1 MQLDK
6 QLYDEINDYC
16 KLNNLKTRDFIHKIL
31 REAFNTEK
39 YGNGPFAFNRK
50 VETVNEEVK
59 PIVEIKEDKV
69 DTSENDNITLNLAM
83 KAFNE
88 IFGDIITPVQVNP
101 LPDKEPQIEP
111 KKEEK
116 VKVKKKRTLK

>member
-39 YGNGPFAFNRK
+39 YGNSPFAFNRK
-50 VETVNEEVK
+50 VETVVEEVK
-59 PIVEIKEDKV
+59 PAIEIKEEKV
-69 DTSENDNITLNLAM
+69 DITENDNVRLDMVA
-83 KAFNE
+83 KGSNE
-88 IFGDIITPVQVNP
+88 TFGSKILPVQAIP
-101 LPDKEPQIEP
+101 LPDKEPQVEP

-116 VKVKKKRTLK
+116 TKVKKKRTLK

>member
-16 KLNNLKTRDFIHKIL
+16 KLNNLKTRDFIHRIL

-39 YGNGPFAFNRK
+39 YGNSPFAFNRK
-50 VETVNEEVK
+50 AETVNEEVK

-69 DTSENDNITLNLAM
+69 DTTENDNITSDLVM
-83 KAFNE
+83 EVFNE
-88 IFGDIITPVQVNP
+88 TFDNKITPVQTIP

-116 VKVKKKRTLK
+116 IKVKKKRTLK